1 MSRSPIILPAN
12 FSVQRSSVQGSGCWP
27 FRWLCNG
34 RAIPCQRLCHLHG
47 QVSLS
52 SVSYSQPSRE
62 PGHIYDPHPSSS
74 HAPIIPP
81 LDTSTCCCFQ
91 LPSFLWHLAWVT
103 PKLRAHR
110 NELRPDSWNQSVSTS
125 GGFRPHKGRYRLSLW
140 YSNTKVT
147 PPLIGE
153 WSSENVAA
161 MCLYWK
167 KYHWFSPTFGFFSFN
182 RFSLT
187 VKAKHEFLKTV
198 IPDSCSGWRRVHFT
212 GDLFIVPRLEG
223 SK

>member
-1 MSRSPIILPAN
+1 MKTVKKLSLGTGNSERLLWGRYAEIFTCGQTIGDQVTSWESKQQWMSRSPMILPAN
-12 FSVQRSSVQGSGCWP
+12 FSVQRTVRGSGCWP

-34 RAIPCQRLCHLHG
+34 RATPCQQLCHLHC

-81 LDTSTCCCFQ
+81 LDTSTCSCFQ

-125 GGFRPHKGRYRLSLW
+125 GGFRPYKGRYRLSLW

-147 PPLIGE
+147 PPLSGE

-167 KYHWFSPTFGFFSFN
+167 KYH
-182 RFSLT
+182 
-187 VKAKHEFLKTV
+187 
-198 IPDSCSGWRRVHFT
+198 
-212 GDLFIVPRLEG
+212 
-223 SK
+223 